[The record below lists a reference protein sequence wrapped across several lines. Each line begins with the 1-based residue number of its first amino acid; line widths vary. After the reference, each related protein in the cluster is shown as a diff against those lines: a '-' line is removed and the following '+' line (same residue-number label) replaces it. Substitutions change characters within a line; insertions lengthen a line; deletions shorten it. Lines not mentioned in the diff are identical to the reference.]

1 MKKKIKIA
9 LPFILV
15 LLIFISVSSYNLISS
30 ISNYVTLV
38 NYVGIVRGA
47 SQRLIKMETNG
58 RQEDELLAY
67 VDGIMQELLVGKGK
81 YGLVQVNC
89 KIYNDNLNRLSRQ
102 WELVKTRIYE
112 VRNGS
117 GKEDILDESEALFVI
132 ANDTVFSIENY
143 SRQQAAKMMAFI
155 TCNALACIGLF
166 VVLALHYIKQYFDMK
181 RQTEELSDKAGR
193 DELTGIYN
201 LGKFMEEAQ
210 AVLDKKPEKIAIQYM
225 DFENFKYVNDVFG
238 YSYGDSILKKY
249 ADIMAETLRDGEFLA
264 RSVAD
269 RFLALRHYSDRAE
282 LLELQQQVDQQFLEE
297 AELLPR
303 QHSIT
308 IACGFCCL
316 EDTTERM
323 DAQALI
329 NRANYAQKTVKYN
342 SAIHYAFYDESIR
355 EKMILERKIQE
366 RMEEALAKK
375 EFVVFM
381 QPKVL
386 PQDGSIQGAE
396 ALVRWQLPDGS
407 IMSPGQFVPLF
418 EKNKEIGR
426 LDQYVFE
433 EVCRWFQSRMQ
444 QGLPVLPVS
453 VNVSKVRFYT
463 PDFAKTYIGIKN
475 QYEIPDQMLE
485 IEFTETVAFEN
496 QVYMREIVKELHD
509 NGFTCSLDDFGTGYS
524 SLGVLKNMSF
534 DVLKLDGSFFRDSK
548 DVRRERKIISGVIAM
563 IQDLGIQTVA
573 EGVEQEEQVEFLRE
587 IGCDLIQGYY
597 YYRPMPLDAF
607 ERLLGEEKPQP

>member
-1 MKKKIKIA
+1 MKKRIKA
-9 LPFILV
+9 LLPLILI
-15 LLIFISVSSYNLISS
+15 LLTFISASSYNLISS

-47 SQRLIKMETNG
+47 SQRLVKMETNG
-58 RQEDELLAY
+58 MQEDGLLAY
-67 VDGIMQELLVGKGK
+67 VDEIMQELLNGEGK
-81 YGLVQVNC
+81 YGLVQVDC
-89 KIYNDNLNRLSRQ
+89 EEYNDNLDRLSRQ
-102 WELVKTRIYE
+102 WELVKYQIYE
-112 VRNGS
+112 VRDGS
-117 GKEDILDESEALFVI
+117 GNGDILDASETLFII
-132 ANDTVFSIENY
+132 ANDTVFIIQNF
-143 SRQQAAKMMAFI
+143 SRQQAARLMVFI
-155 TCNALACIGLF
+155 ACNALACLGLF
-166 VVLALHYIKQYFDMK
+166 VVLIVHYIKQYFSMK
-181 RQTEELSDKAGR
+181 RQAEELADKAGR
-193 DELTGIYN
+193 DELTGTYN
-201 LGKFMEEAQ
+201 QGKFMEEAQ
-210 AVLDKKPEKIAIQYM
+210 AVLDKKPEKIAILYM

-238 YSYGDSILKKY
+238 YGYGDSILKKY
-249 ADIMAETLRDGEFLA
+249 ADIMTETLREGEFLA

-269 RFLALRHYSDRAE
+269 RFLVFRHYSDREE
-282 LLELQQQVDQQFLEE
+282 LLDIQKQVDQRFMEE

-316 EDTTERM
+316 EDAMEQM
-323 DAQALI
+323 DAKALV

-342 SAIHYAFYDESIR
+342 SVSHYAFYNESIR
-355 EKMILERKIQE
+355 EKMIMERQMQE
-366 RMEEALAKK
+366 RMEEALEKR
-375 EFVVFM
+375 EFVVYM

-386 PQDGSIQGAE
+386 PQDGSVQGAE

-407 IMSPGQFVPLF
+407 ILPPSQFVPLF

-433 EVCRWFQSRMQ
+433 EVCRWLRSRLRQ
-444 QGLPVLPVS
+444 RLPILPVS

-463 PDFAKTYIGIKN
+463 PDFTKTYIAIKDR
-475 QYEIPDQMLE
+475 YEIPDQVLE

-548 DVRRERKIISGVIAM
+548 DITRERKIISGVISM
-563 IQDLGIQTVA
+563 IQDLEIRTVA
-573 EGVEQEEQVEFLRE
+573 EGVEQEEQVEFLRN

-607 ERLLGEEKPQP
+607 ERLLG